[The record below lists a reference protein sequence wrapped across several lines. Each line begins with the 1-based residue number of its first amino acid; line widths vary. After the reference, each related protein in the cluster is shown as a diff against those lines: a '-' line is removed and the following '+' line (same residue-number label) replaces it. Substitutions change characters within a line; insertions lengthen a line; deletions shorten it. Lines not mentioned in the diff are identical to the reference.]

1 MPIESIGLESTN
13 SVASSQNSTLGQED
27 LFKILLTELSFQDP
41 LEPMDNKDFIAQLAQ
56 FTNLEQTRQFND
68 KLDALLT
75 VQSAD
80 QSIALLGK
88 TIEFKTETTPEIG
101 DVIAVT
107 FSEGSPI
114 MTIRKTDGTFISDI
128 RLSQINSVN

>member
-88 TIEFKTETTPEIG
+88 TIEFKTATTPEIG

>member
-1 MPIESIGLESTN
+1 MPIESIGAESTN
-13 SVASSQNSTLGQED
+13 SVANTQNSTLGQED
-27 LFKILLTELSFQDP
+27 LFKILLTELTFQDP

-75 VQSAD
+75 VQAAD

-88 TIEFKTETTPEIG
+88 TIEFKTETVPEIG
-101 DVIAVT
+101 DVIAVS

-114 MTIRKTDGTFISDI
+114 MTIKKPDGTFVSDI

>member
-1 MPIESIGLESTN
+1 MPIESIGAEGTN
-13 SVASSQNSTLGQED
+13 SVANTQNSTLGQED

-88 TIEFKTETTPEIG
+88 TIEFKTEAAPEIG
-101 DVIAVT
+101 DVIAVS

-114 MTIRKTDGTFISDI
+114 MTIKKPDGTFVSDI

>member
-1 MPIESIGLESTN
+1 MPIESIGAEGTN
-13 SVASSQNSTLGQED
+13 SVANTQNSTLGQED

-88 TIEFKTETTPEIG
+88 TIEFKTEAAPEIG
-101 DVIAVT
+101 DVIAVS

-114 MTIRKTDGTFISDI
+114 MTIRKTDGTFVSDI